1 LIRPAT
7 QDDIPGLARVH
18 VQSWLETYSG
28 LVPQEVLDAITL
40 ESRVKQWERTFNQ
53 PHGLFVALEHNEIVG
68 FASCGA
74 AQDFLQADGE
84 LFTLYLLNAFQHRGI
99 GRALWNAVLEFAQ
112 VHKWESMVV
121 WVLESN
127 ILAQGFY
134 KHQGCKFVDR
144 RVEVLRGLKLPE
156 VAYLFDLVAP
166 RVN

>member
-1 LIRPAT
+1 MIRAAT
-7 QDDIPGLARVH
+7 RDDVPGLAWVH

-28 LVPQEVLDAITL
+28 LMPTEILDSITL
-40 ESRVKQWERTFNQ
+40 EARVLQWERTFGQ
-53 PHGLFVALEHNEIVG
+53 PHGIFVALEDDVVVG

-84 LFTLYLLNAFQHRGI
+84 LFALYLLNAFQHRGL
-99 GRALWNAVLEFAQ
+99 GQTLWNAVLEFAQ
-112 VHKWESMVV
+112 ARDWESMVV

-144 RVEVLRGLKLPE
+144 RVEVLHGLKLPE
-156 VAYLFDLVAP
+156 VAYELMLQP
-166 RVN
+166 RA